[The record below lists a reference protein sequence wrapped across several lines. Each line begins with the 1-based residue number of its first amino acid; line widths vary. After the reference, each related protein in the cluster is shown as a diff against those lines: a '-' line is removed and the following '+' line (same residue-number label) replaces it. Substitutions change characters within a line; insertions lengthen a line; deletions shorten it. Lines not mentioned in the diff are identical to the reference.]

1 MQAQLDDARKA
12 AALVGLV
19 IRPRQFASRAAMG
32 DDEGD
37 LGESASAAASSSE
50 RRLGSSSPLS
60 ASKTYYMTG
69 RAGMKCVLQLH
80 DASGLPCVFSQ
91 QSQAQAS

>member
-19 IRPRQFASRAAMG
+19 IRPRQFASRAAL